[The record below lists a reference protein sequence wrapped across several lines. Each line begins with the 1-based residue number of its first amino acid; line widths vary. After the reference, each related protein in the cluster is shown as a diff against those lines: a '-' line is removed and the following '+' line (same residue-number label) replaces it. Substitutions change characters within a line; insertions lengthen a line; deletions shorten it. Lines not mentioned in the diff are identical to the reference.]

1 MNASGNKLTMLDQ
14 ATTDT
19 KIVIFAELQAERDFL
34 RRHLAGRSFTVL
46 HFEKETTCFDNL
58 KSIDPGLVILRTDS
72 KASVWRFI
80 LAIHAL
86 NLKTS
91 LLILSDLLENSSF
104 TEAVEGHII
113 QCLSNRQL
121 LSDLDRTIDQLIENP
136 GKNKL
141 KFNLDQPIIIGE
153 TESIKK
159 VWATLPSLKRTR
171 DPVLITGEPGTGKEL
186 MARAIVAYAETECA
200 FIKID
205 CTELGAQHARNN
217 LVRSAIY
224 DHALENSQENGNQKV
239 LTIFLQRVD
248 SLDTT
253 LQLEILMLIDDIQKF
268 DAKQPEAFA
277 PKVRFIATARPD
289 LEDRVARDQFRKDL
303 YYRLNVIPIDLP
315 PLRER
320 KEDIPLL
327 ADYFMIAACSRLQ
340 KSYHFLS
347 KETKHQLYCHY
358 WPGNVEEMHKLVHRI
373 AVTGDESIVS
383 TVNGIPVSNKKVK
396 PDFHAHSL
404 AVLPDALEIKDA
416 LVNLKDVS
424 LKNVCDRFIA
434 KTEKKLMQKALE
446 STNWNR
452 KKAAALLNIS
462 YKSMLNKMKM
472 YEIV

>member
-1 MNASGNKLTMLDQ
+1 MFDQ
-14 ATTDT
+14 AKTDI
-19 KIVIFAELQAERDFL
+19 KIVIFSESQAERDFL
-34 RRHLAGRSFTVL
+34 RRHLAGRNLTVL
-46 HFEKETTCFDNL
+46 YFEKETTCFDNL
-58 KSIDPGLVILRTDS
+58 KSINPGLVVLRTDS
-72 KASVWRFI
+72 KPSVWRFI
-80 LAIHAL
+80 LTIHTL
-86 NLKTS
+86 NLNTS
-91 LLILSDLLENSSF
+91 LLILSDMLENSLF
-104 TEAVEGHII
+104 TKAVRGQII

-121 LSDLDRTIDQLIENP
+121 LSDLDRSIDQLIEDP

-141 KFNLDQPIIIGE
+141 KFTLDQPIIIGE
-153 TESIKK
+153 TEGIKK

-186 MARAIVAYAETECA
+186 LARAVVACTETECT

-205 CTELGAQHARNN
+205 CTELDAQADQTD

-224 DHALENSQENGNQKV
+224 DHAIENSQENGNQKV
-239 LTIFLQRVD
+239 LAILLQRVD
-248 SLDTT
+248 SLDIK

-268 DAKQPEAFA
+268 DAKEPGAAA

-289 LEDRVARDQFRKDL
+289 LEDRVAREQFRKDL
-303 YYRLNVIPIDLP
+303 YYRLNVIPIALP

-327 ADYFMIAACSRLQ
+327 ADYFMIAACTRLQ

-347 KETKHQLYCHY
+347 EETKHQLYCNY
-358 WPGNVEEMHKLVHRI
+358 WPGNVEEMYKLVWRI
-373 AVTGDESIVS
+373 AVTGDESIFF
-383 TVNGIPVSNKKVK
+383 TANGIPVPDKQIK
-396 PDFHAHSL
+396 PDFHVHSL
-404 AVLPDALEIKDA
+404 AALPDALEIKDA
-416 LVNLKDVS
+416 LVNLKNVS